1 VTFGTKGVN
10 VLKDNLSPLRVFALG
25 GLGEIG
31 KNMYVV
37 EYGEDIIVIDSGLK
51 FPEEDMLGIDL
62 VIPDISYLVE
72 NVDRV
77 RGILLTHGHE
87 DHIGALPFV
96 LKELNVPLYGTKLTL
111 GLAKVKLQEHGLMNR
126 VQIHEIQ
133 DSTVL
138 KLGQLK
144 ASFFRVNHSIPD
156 AVGIAIESPQG
167 IIVHTGDFKFDYTP
181 VGEKA
186 DIAKMAGW
194 GEKGVLCLLS
204 DSTNS
209 ERPGHTMS
217 ERTVGETIK
226 EVFHKSDGRIIF
238 ATFASNVYRLQ
249 QVIEAADLYG
259 RKIAVIG
266 RSMENVFKIG
276 AELGYLNIPKGM
288 LIEVGEIDRFSAHQI
303 VIVCTGSQGEPMA
316 ALTRIAT
323 GSHRTVKIYP
333 GDTVIIAAQPI
344 PGNARFVGRTIDL
357 LMRAGADVVFGS
369 VSGFHVSGHGSQEE
383 LKLMLNL
390 FRPKYFIPIHG
401 EYRMLMMHKKLA
413 EATGVSPEN
422 IFILDNGEPVEFQN
436 GQASRVGKVQAGM
449 VLIDGKG
456 VGDIGNIVL
465 RDRRKLSEDGLIVV
479 VVTINK
485 EQWKVVSG
493 PDLVTRGFVYVRE
506 SEEMLNEATRLVQ
519 QSLQRLTERNV
530 KEWSQ
535 LKSKV
540 IDVLEPYFYEKTQR
554 KPMILPVIME
564 V

>member
-1 VTFGTKGVN
+1 MKN
-10 VLKDNLSPLRVFALG
+10 KKSPLKVFALG

-37 EYGEDIIVIDSGLK
+37 EYGEDLIVIDSGLK

-62 VIPDISYLVE
+62 VIPDITYLVE
-72 NVDRV
+72 NKDRLRAIV
-77 RGILLTHGHE
+77 LTHGHE

-96 LKELNVPLYGTKLTL
+96 LKELDVPLYGTKLTL
-111 GLAKVKLQEHGLMNR
+111 GLAKVKFQEHGLMNK
-126 VQIHEIQ
+126 VQIHEVTEE
-133 DSTVL
+133 STLQFGPLSV
-138 KLGQLK
+138 
-144 ASFFRVNHSIPD
+144 SFFRVNHSIPD
-156 AVGIAIESPQG
+156 AVGVAVYTPEG
-167 IIVHTGDFKFDYTP
+167 IVVHTGDFKFDYTP

-186 DIAKMAGW
+186 DLGKMAAL

-204 DSTNS
+204 DSTNA
-209 ERPGHTMS
+209 ERPGHTLS
-217 ERTVGETIK
+217 ERTVGETIRD
-226 EVFHKSDGRIIF
+226 VFHKSDGRIIF

-249 QVIEAADLYG
+249 QVIEAADIYG

-266 RSMENVFKIG
+266 RSMENVFRIG

-288 LIEVGEIDRFSAHQI
+288 LIDVNEIDRYSADRV

-323 GSHRTVKIYP
+323 GSHRSVKIYP

-357 LMRAGADVVFGS
+357 LMRAGAEVVFGS

-390 FRPKYFIPIHG
+390 MKPKYFIPIHG

-413 EATGVSPEN
+413 EATGVESRN
-422 IFILDNGEPVEFQN
+422 IFILDNGEPIEFVD
-436 GQASRVGKVQAGM
+436 GVASKGAKLPSGM

-479 VVTINK
+479 VVTISK
-485 EQWKVVSG
+485 DQWKIVSG

-519 QSLQRLTERNV
+519 QSLHRLTERNV

>member
-1 VTFGTKGVN
+1 MKEKQIP
-10 VLKDNLSPLRVFALG
+10 LKVFALG

-37 EYGEDIIVIDSGLK
+37 EYADDIIVIDSGLK
-51 FPEEDMLGIDL
+51 FPEEEMLGIDL
-62 VIPDISYLVE
+62 VIPDVTYLVE
-72 NVDRV
+72 NKDRV

-87 DHIGALPFV
+87 DHIGALPYV

-111 GLAKVKLQEHGLMNR
+111 GLAKVKLQEHGLINR
-126 VQIHEIQ
+126 VHIHEIA
-133 DSTVL
+133 DSSVL
-138 KLGQLK
+138 KFGYLT

-156 AVGIAIESPQG
+156 AVGIAIETPEG
-167 IIVHTGDFKFDYTP
+167 TVVHTGDFKFDYTP

-186 DIAKMAGW
+186 DLAKMAAI
-194 GEKGVLCLLS
+194 GERGVLVLLS

-249 QVIEAADLYG
+249 QVVEAAEIHG

-276 AELGYLNIPKGM
+276 SELGYLQIPKGM
-288 LIEVGEIDRFSAHQI
+288 LIDVNEIDRHSANEV

-323 GSHRTVKIYP
+323 GSHRSVKIYP

-344 PGNARFVGRTIDL
+344 PGNARYVGKTIDL

-413 EATGVSPEN
+413 EETGVARKN
-422 IFILDNGEPVEFQN
+422 IFILDNGDPVEFLD
-436 GQASRVGKVQAGM
+436 GLAARGAKVPSGM

-485 EQWKVVSG
+485 EQWKIVSG

>member
-1 VTFGTKGVN
+1 MKN
-10 VLKDNLSPLRVFALG
+10 KKSPLRVFALG

-31 KNMYVV
+31 KNMYVI
-37 EYGEDIIVIDSGLK
+37 EYGDHMIVIDSGLK

-62 VIPDISYLVE
+62 VIPDITYLIE
-72 NVDRV
+72 NKEKLRA
-77 RGILLTHGHE
+77 ILLTHGHE

-96 LKELNVPLYGTKLTL
+96 LKELDAPVYGTKLTL
-111 GLAKVKLQEHGLMNR
+111 GLAKVKFQEHGLMNK
-126 VQIHEIQ
+126 VQIHEITG
-133 DSTVL
+133 DS
-138 KLGQLK
+138 KLRFGPFSV
-144 ASFFRVNHSIPD
+144 SFFRVNHSIPD
-156 AVGIAIESPQG
+156 SVGVAVNTPEGVV
-167 IIVHTGDFKFDYTP
+167 VHTGDFKFDYTP

-186 DIAKMAGW
+186 DLAKMAEL

-204 DSTNS
+204 DSTNA
-209 ERPGHTMS
+209 ERPGHTLS

-226 EVFHKSDGRIIF
+226 EVFQKSVGRIIF

-249 QVIEAADLYG
+249 QVIEAADRFD

-266 RSMENVFKIG
+266 RSMENVFRIG

-288 LIEVGEIDRFSAHQI
+288 LIDVNEIDRYSANEV

-323 GSHRTVKIYP
+323 GAHRSVKIYP

-357 LMRAGADVVFGS
+357 LMRAGAEVVFGAI
-369 VSGFHVSGHGSQEE
+369 SGFHVSGHGSQEE

-390 FRPKYFIPIHG
+390 MRPKYFIPIHG

-413 EATGVSPEN
+413 EETGIDSRN
-422 IFILDNGEPVEFQN
+422 IFILDNGDTVEFVD
-436 GQASRVGKVQAGM
+436 GVASRAGKTPAGM

-479 VVTINK
+479 VVTISK
-485 EQWKVVSG
+485 DQWRIVSG

-506 SEEMLNEATRLVQ
+506 SEEMLNEATRLVH

>member
-1 VTFGTKGVN
+1 MRN
-10 VLKDNLSPLRVFALG
+10 SQSPLKVFALG

-37 EYGEDIIVIDSGLK
+37 EYQDDIIVIDSGLK
-51 FPEEDMLGIDL
+51 FPEEEMLGIDL
-62 VIPDISYLVE
+62 VIPDVSYLVDNKE
-72 NVDRV
+72 KV

-96 LKELNVPLYGTKLTL
+96 LKELDVPLYGTKLTL
-111 GLAKVKLQEHGLMNR
+111 GLSKVKLQEHGLINR
-126 VQIHEIQ
+126 VQINEIS

-138 KLGQLK
+138 KLGELTV
-144 ASFFRVNHSIPD
+144 SFFRVNHSIPD
-156 AVGIAIESPQG
+156 AVGLAVDTPQG
-167 IIVHTGDFKFDYTP
+167 IVVHTGDFKFDYTP

-186 DIAKMAGW
+186 DLGKMAAL

-204 DSTNS
+204 DSTNA
-209 ERPGHTMS
+209 ERPGHTLS

-249 QVIEAADLYG
+249 QVIEAADQYG

-266 RSMENVFKIG
+266 RSMENVFRIG

-288 LIEVGEIDRFSAHQI
+288 LIDVNEIDRHSANQV

-390 FRPKYFIPIHG
+390 IRPKYFIPIHG

-413 EATGVSPEN
+413 EETGIPSSN
-422 IFILDNGEPVEFQN
+422 IFILDNGEPVEFVD
-436 GQASRVGKVQAGM
+436 GGAARTSKVASGM

-485 EQWKVVSG
+485 EQWKIVSG

-519 QSLQRLTERNV
+519 QSLQRLTERNI

>member
-1 VTFGTKGVN
+1 MKTK
-10 VLKDNLSPLRVFALG
+10 KSPLKVFALG

-31 KNMYVV
+31 KNMYVI
-37 EYGEDIIVIDSGLK
+37 EYIDDIIVIDSGLK
-51 FPEEDMLGIDL
+51 FPEEEMLGIDL
-62 VIPDISYLVE
+62 VIPDVTYLIE
-72 NVDRV
+72 NKDRV

-96 LKELNVPLYGTKLTL
+96 LKELDVPLYGTKLTL
-111 GLAKVKLQEHGLMNR
+111 GLAKVKLQEHGLINR
-126 VQIHEIQ
+126 VQIHEIN
-133 DSTVL
+133 DST
-138 KLGQLK
+138 QLQFGPLNVT
-144 ASFFRVNHSIPD
+144 FFRVNHSIPD
-156 AVGIAIESPQG
+156 AVGIAVDTPEG
-167 IIVHTGDFKFDYTP
+167 TVVHTGDFKFDYTP

-186 DIAKMAGW
+186 DLGKMAAL
-194 GEKGVLCLLS
+194 GERGVLCLLS
-204 DSTNS
+204 DSTNA
-209 ERPGHTMS
+209 ERPGHTLS

-226 EVFHKSDGRIIF
+226 EVFQKSDGRIIF

-266 RSMENVFKIG
+266 RSMENVFRIG
-276 AELGYLNIPKGM
+276 AELGYLNIPKDM
-288 LIEVGEIDRFSAHQI
+288 LIDVNEIDRHSADRV

-369 VSGFHVSGHGSQEE
+369 ISGFHVSGHGSQEE

-390 FRPKYFIPIHG
+390 MKPKYFIPIHG

-413 EATGVSPEN
+413 EETGVESQN
-422 IFILDNGEPVEFQN
+422 IFILDNGDPVEFLN
-436 GQASRVGKVQAGM
+436 GTATRAAKLPSGM
-449 VLIDGKG
+449 ILIDGKG

-479 VVTINK
+479 VVTISK
-485 EQWKVVSG
+485 EQWKIVSG

>member
-1 VTFGTKGVN
+1 MEN
-10 VLKDNLSPLRVFALG
+10 NPNPLRVFALG

-37 EYGEDIIVIDSGLK
+37 EYLDEILVIDSGLK

-62 VIPDISYLVE
+62 VIPDITYLIE
-72 NVDRV
+72 NKDKV

-96 LKELNVPLYGTKLTL
+96 LRELNVPLYGTKLTL
-111 GLAKVKLQEHGLMNR
+111 GLSKVKLQEHGLINR
-126 VQIHEIQ
+126 VQINEINEN
-133 DSTVL
+133 TVL
-138 KLGQLK
+138 KFDHLT

-156 AVGIAIESPQG
+156 AVGIAVETPQG
-167 IIVHTGDFKFDYTP
+167 IVVHTGDFKFDYTP

-186 DIAKMAGW
+186 DLAKMAALGDR
-194 GEKGVLCLLS
+194 GVLCLLS

-209 ERPGHTMS
+209 ERPGHTLS

-249 QVIEAADLYG
+249 QVIEAADIYS

-288 LIEVGEIDRFSAHQI
+288 LIDVNEIDRYSAHQV

-323 GSHRTVKIYP
+323 GSHRSVKIYP

-344 PGNARFVGRTIDL
+344 PGNARLVGRTIDL

-390 FRPKYFIPIHG
+390 FKPEYFIPIHG

-413 EATGVSPEN
+413 EGTGVKPSH
-422 IFILDNGEPVEFQN
+422 IFILDNGDPVEFVDRK
-436 GQASRVGKVQAGM
+436 ASRAAKVQSGM

-485 EQWKVVSG
+485 EQWRIVSG

-540 IDVLEPYFYEKTQR
+540 IDVLEPFFYEKTQR

>member
-1 VTFGTKGVN
+1 MKN
-10 VLKDNLSPLRVFALG
+10 NQSPLKVFALG

-37 EYGEDIIVIDSGLK
+37 EYQDDIIVIDSGLK
-51 FPEEDMLGIDL
+51 FPEEEMLGIDL
-62 VIPDISYLVE
+62 VIPDVTYLVE
-72 NVDRV
+72 NKDRV

-96 LKELNVPLYGTKLTL
+96 LKELDVPLYGTKLTL
-111 GLAKVKLQEHGLMNR
+111 GLAKVKLQEHGLINR
-126 VQIHEIQ
+126 VQINEIS
-133 DSTVL
+133 DATIL
-138 KLGQLK
+138 KLGVLTV
-144 ASFFRVNHSIPD
+144 SFFRVNHSIPD
-156 AVGIAIESPQG
+156 AVGVAVDTPQG
-167 IIVHTGDFKFDYTP
+167 IVVHTGDFKFDYTP

-186 DIAKMAGW
+186 DLGKMAAL

-204 DSTNS
+204 DSTNA
-209 ERPGHTMS
+209 ERPGHTLS

-249 QVIEAADLYG
+249 QVIEAADQYG
-259 RKIAVIG
+259 RKIAVLG
-266 RSMENVFKIG
+266 RSMENVFRIG

-288 LIEVGEIDRFSAHQI
+288 LIDVNEIDRHSANKV

-390 FRPKYFIPIHG
+390 IRPKYFIPIHG
-401 EYRMLMMHKKLA
+401 EYRMLMMHKRLA
-413 EATGVSPEN
+413 EETGIPSSN
-422 IFILDNGEPVEFQN
+422 IFILDNGEPVEFVD
-436 GQASRVGKVQAGM
+436 GGVARTSKVTSGM

-485 EQWKVVSG
+485 EQWKIVSG